1 MQAAVKY
8 LSGEYI
14 LKFRYS
20 FTKLLLIDLAQ
31 KIYLFDGY
39 FMSDKNGKKHHYE
52 QLSGHC

>member
-39 FMSDKNGKKHHYE
+39 FMSDKNGKKHNYE